1 MNRET
6 ALERRFWTFWLVG
19 LLLLAV
25 QIVVNVWL
33 MTDISP
39 LGISDHQA
47 ARMAARVDAIQAGWV
62 RAGVMDLAVISM
74 SVDLI
79 FIGAYAWGS
88 WAGGR
93 MFAKSSRAILARL
106 GTIIMLAAVG
116 FGLADYIE
124 TVCQIVQ
131 AAVTGGD
138 DGLAGIAAQ
147 VRPVKTV
154 LFLVTFF
161 GILVA
166 LVIRRMTRG
175 TA

>member
-1 MNRET
+1 
-6 ALERRFWTFWLVG
+6 
-19 LLLLAV
+19 
-25 QIVVNVWL
+25 
-33 MTDISP
+33 
-39 LGISDHQA
+39 
-47 ARMAARVDAIQAGWV
+47 
-62 RAGVMDLAVISM
+62 
-74 SVDLI
+74 
-79 FIGAYAWGS
+79 
-88 WAGGR
+88 
-93 MFAKSSRAILARL
+93 
-106 GTIIMLAAVG
+106 MLAAVG

-147 VRPVKTV
+147 VRPLKTV